1 MGSED
6 RPIGPPREPPNA
18 SEIASRGPDTPPA
31 TRPGVAE
38 AAAPRAAASPPD
50 TDWHALQ
57 PASLVVNLVPDLWR
71 TFKGVW
77 PLLLAAVLGGPVAG
91 VNVGLIALF
100 LSLSIGRTVAHFLT
114 LRYRWSEGRLQIRSG
129 VVARQFRVIDPARI
143 QNVEIVRGVF
153 HKLAGLV
160 ELRVET
166 AGERGAEG
174 LLSAISEAE
183 ARDLQARLYG
193 AAHAAHPA
201 LTDGAVPRPAAPE
214 MLYAMGPAELVG
226 YGVSAGRVGAA
237 LLVAGVLME
246 WGGLLAPAL
255 VRDALRDLRAPIVF
269 GVMLFALAGAYAT
282 SVIGATVR
290 HYGFRMVRSP
300 RGVRI
305 EGGLFTTRGVEIPLA
320 KVQLLRVEEPPVR
333 RLMGYASLHV
343 ETAAMGVPEEEA
355 VSEGFVPMV
364 ADMDLPHV
372 ARLVLPG
379 LDVDPWE
386 QRLRPPAARALWRGI
401 VARTLRWALL
411 GAIAGAFT
419 GHVALIALAA
429 LGPVLAWAD
438 WRTQGWCVSGAHVV
452 ARRGVWPRETW
463 VLPRGKIQS
472 VHLRQGPLQRWNGLA
487 AIEVWAAGARVVLPD
502 LDAPEARR
510 VFEDLVAER

>member
-1 MGSED
+1 MGSEG
-6 RPIGPPREPPNA
+6 GPPDGSAER
-18 SEIASRGPDTPPA
+18 PA
-31 TRPGVAE
+31 PAIRTG
-38 AAAPRAAASPPD
+38 AASSPTALPD
-50 TDWHALQ
+50 TDWRGLQ
-57 PASLVVNLVPDLWR
+57 PASLAVNLVPDLWR

-91 VNVGLIALF
+91 VNLGLIALF
-100 LSLSIGRTVAHFLT
+100 FAMSVGRTVSHFLT
-114 LRYRWSEGRLQIRSG
+114 VRYRWSEGRLQIRSG
-129 VVARQFRVIDPARI
+129 LIARQFRVIDPSRI

-193 AAHAAHPA
+193 AAAAAH
-201 LTDGAVPRPAAPE
+201 GPAARGAAGPTAPAPE
-214 MLYAMGPAELVG
+214 VLHAMTAAELVG

-255 VRDALRDLRAPIVF
+255 LRDALREVRAPIVI
-269 GVMLFALAGAYAT
+269 GVLLFALAGAYAT
-282 SVIGATVR
+282 SVLGATVR
-290 HYGFRMVRSP
+290 HYGFRVLRSP

-320 KVQLLRVEEPPVR
+320 KVQLLRVEEPLVR
-333 RLMGYASLHV
+333 RAMGYASLHV
-343 ETAAMGVPEEEA
+343 ETAAMGAPEEEL

-364 ADMDLPHV
+364 ADVDLPHV
-372 ARLVLPG
+372 ARLVLPA

-386 QRLRPPAARALWRGI
+386 QRLRPPASRALRRAV

-411 GAIAGAFT
+411 GGIAAAFT
-419 GHVALIALAA
+419 GYSALLALAA
-429 LGPVLAWAD
+429 VGPVLAWSD
-438 WRTQGWCVSGAHVV
+438 WRTQGWWLSERHVV

-472 VHLRQGPLQRWNGLA
+472 VHLQQGPLQRWHGLA
-487 AIEVWAAGARVVLPD
+487 AVEVWAAGTRVVLPD

-510 VFEDLVAER
+510 LFETLVSG